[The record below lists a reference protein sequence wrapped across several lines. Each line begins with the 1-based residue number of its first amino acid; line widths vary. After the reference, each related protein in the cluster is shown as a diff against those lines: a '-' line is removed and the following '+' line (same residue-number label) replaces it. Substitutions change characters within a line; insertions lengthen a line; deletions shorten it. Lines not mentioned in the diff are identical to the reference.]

1 MGSNPV
7 TSVRKIPTGL
17 RIAALGMRDEGG
29 KSRAEVRRQKD
40 DPYPNAEGRRQ
51 TPILRQKAEGPS
63 PKAER
68 PEGTAG

>member
-1 MGSNPV
+1 
-7 TSVRKIPTGL
+7 
-17 RIAALGMRDEGG
+17 MRDEGE
-29 KSRAEVRRQKD
+29 KSKAEVRRQKD